1 VREFKICMLETGR
14 YRDWPVAV
22 SDVGATRRLTL
33 LNSFLTEFLN
43 AFHSTPFTC
52 SSTFKSPQSDRV
64 AICPVGPVSVEE

>member
-33 LNSFLTEFLN
+33 LNSFLTEFLK
-43 AFHSTPFTC
+43 AFDCVSFH
-52 SSTFKSPQSDRV
+52 
-64 AICPVGPVSVEE
+64 AIHVF